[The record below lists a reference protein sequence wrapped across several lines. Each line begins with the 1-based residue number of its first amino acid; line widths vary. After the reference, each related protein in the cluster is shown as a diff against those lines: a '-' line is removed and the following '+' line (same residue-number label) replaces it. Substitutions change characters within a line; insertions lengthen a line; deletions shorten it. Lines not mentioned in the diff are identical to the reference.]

1 MAQGHVDIDAE
12 ISVRR
17 ESDDA
22 FTIETN
28 KGSKI
33 RVRAEDS
40 KECDMWIES
49 IRSCVYEMQ
58 RRYIQE
64 KAKTSVYNPDVVS
77 MVAMEGLKQLVQS
90 RGGTQNVS
98 ESMLR
103 RKLVKSFGQKSYKEF
118 FDSSLNFDSMIAEI
132 DKVQLR
138 ISTLFDTFSLS
149 LSLSLCLSLSLS
161 YRTKHTRT
169 KQVRGKKM
177 RRKRQSNRNKNC
189 RS

>member
-12 ISVRR
+12 TSVSR
-17 ESDDA
+17 ESDDT
-22 FTIETN
+22 FTIETSH
-28 KGSKI
+28 GSKI
-33 RVRAEDS
+33 RVRAEDL

-118 FDSSLNFDSMIAEI
+118 FDSSLNFDTMIAEI

-138 ISTLFDTFSLS
+138 ISMLFDTFSFS
-149 LSLSLCLSLSLS
+149 NT
-161 YRTKHTRT
+161 YKH
-169 KQVRGKKM
+169 
-177 RRKRQSNRNKNC
+177 SNKN
-189 RS
+189 RHEEEK

>member
-98 ESMLR
+98 ESGMLR
-103 RKLVKSFGQKSYKEF
+103 RKLVKSFGQKTYKEF
-118 FDSSLNFDSMIAEI
+118 FDSSLNFDTMIAEI

-138 ISTLFDTFSLS
+138 ISTLYFLS
-149 LSLSLCLSLSLS
+149 LSI
-161 YRTKHTRT
+161 YHKKNKH
-169 KQVRGKKM
+169 
-177 RRKRQSNRNKNC
+177 SNKN
-189 RS
+189 RYEEKE